1 MKYYSFWGKILTAV
15 IIVLALGVAFSVG
28 VYAGYENQPIS
39 KAIANWA
46 DLNTG
51 RVIEVDMTPFWE
63 VWLALDDN
71 LAVLNGDQDQTET
84 ERLQERLWG
93 AIQGMVRSTGDPYS
107 VFLPP
112 SDKKHFEE
120 DISGNFGGVGME
132 VGVRDGILTII
143 SPLSNTPAQR
153 AGLQAGDQIIKIDGQ
168 STVEMSVDKGIKL
181 IRGEK
186 GTVVQL
192 TIAREGESDLL
203 DFEIERDIIS
213 IPVIETEELT
223 GGIFLIKFY
232 SFSASSP
239 EIFRQALQE
248 FVLSPADKLIIDL
261 RGNPGGYLEAAVDT
275 ASWFLPAGTV
285 VVQETRGEDSPVRKY
300 RSRGYNAF
308 SADLPLAILIDR
320 GSASASE
327 IMAGALAE
335 HGVATLIGQ
344 PTFAKGSVQELLPI
358 SGGSALKVTI
368 AHWKTPEGKI
378 LSKEGLVPDIEVE
391 VTQEA
396 IEAGDDPILTSAIEY
411 LQNED
416 S

>member
-1 MKYYSFWGKILTAV
+1 MKYSFLGKISIAV
-15 IIVLALGVAFSVG
+15 IMALSLLVAFSAG

-39 KAIANWA
+39 KAIANWT
-46 DLNTG
+46 DLNAG
-51 RVIEVDMTPFWE
+51 RVVEVDMAPFWE

-71 LAVLNGDQDQTET
+71 LAVLNGDKDQTEK

-132 VGVRDGILTII
+132 VGIRDGILTVI
-143 SPLSNTPAQR
+143 SPLSDTPAQE
-153 AGLQAGDQIIKIDGQ
+153 AGLQAGDKIIEIDGE
-168 STVEMSVDKGIKL
+168 STEDMSVDSGVKL
-181 IRGEK
+181 IRGKK

-203 DFEIERDIIS
+203 NFDIERDIIS
-213 IPVIETEELT
+213 IPIIETEELE

-232 SFSASSP
+232 NFSASSP

-248 FVLSPADKLIIDL
+248 FVLSNADKLIIDL
-261 RGNPGGYLEAAVDT
+261 RGNPGGYMEAAIDT
-275 ASWFLPAGTV
+275 ASWFLPAGEV
-285 VVQETRGEDSPVRKY
+285 VVQETRGEESSIRKY
-300 RSRGYNAF
+300 RSRGYNTF
-308 SADLPLAILIDR
+308 SADLPLVILIDR

-327 IMAGALAE
+327 ILAGALAE
-335 HGVATLIGQ
+335 HGIATLIGQ

-378 LSKEGLVPDIEVE
+378 LSKEGLTPDIEVE
-391 VTQEA
+391 ITQED
-396 IEAGDDPILTSAIEY
+396 IEAEKDPVLDKAIDY
-411 LQNED
+411 LQNEF
-416 S
+416 